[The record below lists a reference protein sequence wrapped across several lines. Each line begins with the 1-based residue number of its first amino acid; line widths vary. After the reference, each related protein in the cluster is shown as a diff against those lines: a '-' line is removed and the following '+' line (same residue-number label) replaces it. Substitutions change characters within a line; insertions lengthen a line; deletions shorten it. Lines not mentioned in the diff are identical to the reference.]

1 MALVCTAGED
11 RLPNGQ
17 VPRHIDLS
25 NLFVSPTWA
34 AMASAGFW
42 KNWCKSTRRTKP
54 TASEGLRCVVRN
66 CQELLFSIVCGAG
79 VYMRPFLV
87 SGSIPLFL
95 LRPSKQHHLWKQK
108 K

>member
-1 MALVCTAGED
+1 
-11 RLPNGQ
+11 
-17 VPRHIDLS
+17 
-25 NLFVSPTWA
+25 
-34 AMASAGFW
+34 
-42 KNWCKSTRRTKP
+42 
-54 TASEGLRCVVRN
+54 
-66 CQELLFSIVCGAG
+66 LFSIVCGAG